1 MPGQARQAA
10 YRLHQQVGV
19 TMSAYPHLDAL
30 TTLASK
36 HPQWHWYA
44 IADSAQD
51 KSLPAAI
58 AAPGAD
64 VRCLLGA
71 TQGSPLAEQSPH
83 LVRMDRPTPDSAAW
97 QWIARSA
104 PRKPCVTVVA
114 SSLPF
119 EALFGQLKQFTDIS
133 LPDDYDMFFGF
144 WDPAILGTL
153 VGQADDTTLH
163 VEGPVFDLEQRRML
177 FGGLAGWWY
186 WDRDGGLH
194 SVDVGGDALPVRLPK
209 PIILTQ
215 DQVDDLVEAS
225 VPDHVLYFVDLN
237 QPHLL
242 RDIPVKQ
249 HYAYVKLMLSGA
261 RAVGLSGMRDLVNY
275 VCMTLIF
282 GDQWSSDKRI
292 SDLLLK
298 VKNGEMD
305 FSHAIDLL
313 PPPLTNERGASLQ

>member
-58 AAPGAD
+58 TAPGAD

-104 PRKPCVTVVA
+104 PRRPCVTVLA

-119 EALFGQLKQFTDIS
+119 EALFGQLKQFTDIR

-163 VEGPVFDLEQRRML
+163 VKGPVFDLEQRRML

-194 SVDVGGDALPVRLPK
+194 AVDVGADAPPVRLPK
-209 PIILTQ
+209 PIMLTQ
-215 DQVDDLVEAS
+215 PQVDDLVEAS

-237 QPHLL
+237 QPQLL
-242 RDIPVKQ
+242 RDIPERQ
-249 HYAYVKLMLSGA
+249 RYAHVEQALNGA
-261 RAVGLSGMRDLVNY
+261 RAIGLRGMMDMVNY
-275 VCMTLIF
+275 VCMTLIYGERWYRDKDIAQLLARVKSGELEF
-282 GDQWSSDKRI
+282 SDAM
-292 SDLLLK
+292 
-298 VKNGEMD
+298 E
-305 FSHAIDLL
+305 LL
-313 PPPLTNERGASLQ
+313 PSSR